1 MALVYQ
7 RTTLL
12 YCSIKNLKPVIKTK
26 TSKIIKVIGHWNS
39 SHIKV
44 SQGGTRGARTNFFQ
58 LYWQK
63 IYKLISTIISI
74 IVVNFVDFE
83 ASFVT
88 LFKGKVIKN
97 APKPEIV

>member
-1 MALVYQ
+1 M
-7 RTTLL
+7 
-12 YCSIKNLKPVIKTK
+12 
-26 TSKIIKVIGHWNS
+26 
-39 SHIKV
+39 KV

-58 LYWQK
+58 LNWQK
-63 IYKLISTIISI
+63 FDKLISTIISI

-97 APKPEIV
+97 APKHEIV